1 MIGKK
6 IILKYFMFLLVTDTN
21 ALKKQD
27 SSYILSKK
35 YSMKPLLNKEIGVFE
50 GFSRLDEKNC

>member
-1 MIGKK
+1 ML
-6 IILKYFMFLLVTDTN
+6 IISVCNIVVLMFHLLFP
-21 ALKKQD
+21 LSSQD